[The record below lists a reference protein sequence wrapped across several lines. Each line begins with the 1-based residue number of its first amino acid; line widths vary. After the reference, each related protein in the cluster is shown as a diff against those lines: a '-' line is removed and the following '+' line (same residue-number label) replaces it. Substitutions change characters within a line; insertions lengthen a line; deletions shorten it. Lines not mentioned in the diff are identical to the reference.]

1 MTEFVDHAGKLMSII
16 IPIAGGIIWVVK
28 EVRKSRLETQN
39 GQLRMV
45 EQLKKDSRKT
55 HKAILKAVDSKV
67 SKKKCRELRAN
78 CPCNSITKG
87 TMQNEKR

>member
-1 MTEFVDHAGKLMSII
+1 MGQFVENATKII
-16 IPIAGGIIWVVK
+16 SLILPIAGGIVWIVK
-28 EVRKSRLETQN
+28 EVRKSRLETQQ

-45 EQLKKDSRKT
+45 EQLKKDSQKT

-78 CPCNSITKG
+78 CPCNNLIK
-87 TMQNEKR
+87 EK

>member
-55 HKAILKAVDSKV
+55 HNAILKAVHSKV

-78 CPCNSITKG
+78 CPCNNLIK
-87 TMQNEKR
+87 EK

>member
-1 MTEFVDHAGKLMSII
+1 MTQFIDHTGKLLSII

-55 HKAILKAVDSKV
+55 HKAILKAVHSKV

-78 CPCNSITKG
+78 CPCNNLIK
-87 TMQNEKR
+87 EK

>member
-1 MTEFVDHAGKLMSII
+1 MIEFVDHAGKLMSII
-16 IPIAGGIIWVVK
+16 IPIAGGIVWIVK

-78 CPCNSITKG
+78 CPCNNLKG
-87 TMQNEKR
+87 ETR